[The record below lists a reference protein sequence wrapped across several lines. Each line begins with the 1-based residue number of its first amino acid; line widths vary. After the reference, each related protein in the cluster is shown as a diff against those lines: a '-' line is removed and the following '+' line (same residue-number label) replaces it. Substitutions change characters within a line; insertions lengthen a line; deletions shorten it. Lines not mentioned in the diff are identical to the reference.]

1 MAHNIRHLD
10 YHCSRSQR
18 EIQKRLDNFVAC
30 EDYEEGAV
38 GLPNPIRWIDRVC
51 KNREEAEEYIKS
63 HDRGWYDCLAV
74 KYKMSRKI
82 YWLVK
87 IEYHT

>member
-1 MAHNIRHLD
+1 MHNIRYFD
-10 YHCSRSQR
+10 YHCSHSKKQI
-18 EIQKRLDNFVAC
+18 EKHLNHFVAM
-30 EDYEEGAV
+30 EDWQEGAS
-38 GLPNPIRWIDRVC
+38 GLPSPIRWIDRVC
-51 KNREEAEEYIKS
+51 KNYEEAEEYIKS
-63 HDRGWYDCLAV
+63 HDRGWYDCLAI

>member
-1 MAHNIRHLD
+1 MAHNVK
-10 YHCSRSQR
+10 YFEFHCSRSKKQI
-18 EIQKRLDNFVAC
+18 EDKLNHFVAMA
-30 EDYEEGAV
+30 DWEEGAS
-38 GLPNPIRWIDRVC
+38 GLPSPIRWLNQVF
-51 KNREEAEEYIKS
+51 KTYEEAEEYIKR

-74 KYKMSRKI
+74 QFKNGRKK

>member
-1 MAHNIRHLD
+1 MHNIRHFD
-10 YHCSRSQR
+10 YHCSHSKKQIEKHLNR
-18 EIQKRLDNFVAC
+18 FVAM
-30 EDYEEGAV
+30 EDWQEGAS
-38 GLPNPIRWIDRVC
+38 GLPSPIRWIDRVC
-51 KNREEAEEYIKS
+51 KNCEEAEEYIKT

-74 KYKMSRKI
+74 QYKHGRKK